1 LVAVEVQLL
10 AAVRLLVE
18 GQLLE
23 QMVMRVLGEELE

>member
-10 AAVRLLVE
+10 AAVHLLVE